1 MVQSMINLDEEVNE
15 KVLDYA
21 KEKSIPKYDAIV
33 ELIKLGL
40 KVKEK

>member
-1 MVQSMINLDEEVNE
+1 MINLEEEINK

-21 KEKSIPKYDAIV
+21 EEKKVSKYEAIV

-40 KVKEK
+40 KNSK

>member
-1 MVQSMINLDEEVNE
+1 MINLDDEINQ

-21 KEKSIPKYDAIV
+21 KENSISKYEAIV

-40 KVKEK
+40 KNKK

>member
-1 MVQSMINLDEEVNE
+1 MVNLDEEINQ

-21 KEKSIPKYDAIV
+21 ESKKTSKYEAIV

-40 KVKEK
+40 KSK